1 MSAHAVPP
9 SVIGFRCGGDGNA
22 FPDGLGADGPC
33 AEFGRNTGPVTVL
46 RLARMSGMTQAH
58 ATAPDLNDV
67 KYDAFLANYR
77 TLADPDIALVEPSSP
92 VLLRVINSSST
103 SNFHLDLG
111 QLNGELIAVDGFRVV
126 PMMVQHWNKDVRHC
140 LSPSV

>member
-1 MSAHAVPP
+1 
-9 SVIGFRCGGDGNA
+9 
-22 FPDGLGADGPC
+22 
-33 AEFGRNTGPVTVL
+33 
-46 RLARMSGMTQAH
+46 MTQAH
-58 ATAPDLNDV
+58 ATARDLNDV

-77 TLADPDIALVEPSSP
+77 TLADPDIALVEPGSQ

-126 PMMVQHWNKDVRHC
+126 PTMAQHWNKDVRHC